1 MQTGMAAFQEQLY
14 KCMLGQA
21 LQMKGSMELHRATNQ
36 FGTMIW
42 CVAEA
47 QWVCRRRIGDH
58 RLSLLSLAAPGS

>member
-1 MQTGMAAFQEQLY
+1 MLAFQEQLY

-42 CVAEA
+42 YAAIIGKLLWDAAFTSGADFTCWVA
-47 QWVCRRRIGDH
+47 
-58 RLSLLSLAAPGS
+58 GS